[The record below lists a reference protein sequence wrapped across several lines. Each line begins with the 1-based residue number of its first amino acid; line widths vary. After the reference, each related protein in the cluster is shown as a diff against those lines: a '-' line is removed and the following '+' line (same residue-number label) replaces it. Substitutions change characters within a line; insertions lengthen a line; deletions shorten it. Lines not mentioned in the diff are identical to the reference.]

1 MLTVLH
7 YDVDFSI
14 IDERVVVA
22 HDEVGVKLRK
32 QLNLL
37 HGFECRIRRQVR
49 SVYLFDYVVPIHDE
63 SSLDLSCHVDPSLSV
78 ELCLV
83 LFRQLIE
90 RNSGASTADDGSS
103 ETFDLVN
110 SPVGSLS

>member
-1 MLTVLH
+1 M
-7 YDVDFSI
+7 
-14 IDERVVVA
+14 VA
-22 HDEVGVKLRK
+22 HDEVGVKLRQ

-37 HGFECRIRRQVR
+37 HGFECRIRWQVR
-49 SVYLFDYVVPIHDE
+49 SVYFFDNVVPIHDE
-63 SSLDLSCHVDPSLSV
+63 GSLDLSCHVDPGLSV

-83 LFRQLIE
+83 LFWQLIE
-90 RNSGASTADDGSS
+90 RNSGAPSTDDGSS